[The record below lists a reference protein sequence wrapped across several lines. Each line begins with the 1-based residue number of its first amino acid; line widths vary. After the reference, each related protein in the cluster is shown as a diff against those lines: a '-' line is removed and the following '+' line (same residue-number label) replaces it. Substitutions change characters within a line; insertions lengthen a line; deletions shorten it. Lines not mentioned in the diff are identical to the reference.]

1 MCMCLC
7 MYVCVCV
14 IYILLCMCVR
24 HCARC
29 CKLHVYYTAFAR
41 RVVLELRSQLL
52 NLNMQRGCHR
62 TPRAIRLIAEES
74 YLSRERSIAPSTPS
88 SLRRFH
94 DYDACLR
101 WTYISKIVSIMCATV
116 SNDAGCTMDGCRT
129 GPFSQASLRCFIS
142 VWYTCVLFFFPDC
155 VFTRS
160 RCFSLFLVSSL
171 FFSLS
176 KCIHTKKWI
185 KAPNFLAY
193 NRKWYAAC
201 RIGIGRRGN
210 IYRALQT
217 HISSSCTKSY
227 EKKMKERRNLCMNR
241 TRS

>member
-101 WTYISKIVSIMCATV
+101 WTYISKIVSIMCAQYRTML
-116 SNDAGCTMDGCRT
+116 DARWMDVVPAPSLKLRYAVLLVCDIHVCY
-129 GPFSQASLRCFIS
+129 FSSPIVCSR
-142 VWYTCVLFFFPDC
+142 VLAIF
-155 VFTRS
+155 
-160 RCFSLFLVSSL
+160 RCFSFPRCSSL
-171 FFSLS
+171 YR
-176 KCIHTKKWI
+176 
-185 KAPNFLAY
+185 NAY
-193 NRKWYAAC
+193 T
-201 RIGIGRRGN
+201 
-210 IYRALQT
+210 Q
-217 HISSSCTKSY
+217 
-227 EKKMKERRNLCMNR
+227 
-241 TRS
+241 RSG